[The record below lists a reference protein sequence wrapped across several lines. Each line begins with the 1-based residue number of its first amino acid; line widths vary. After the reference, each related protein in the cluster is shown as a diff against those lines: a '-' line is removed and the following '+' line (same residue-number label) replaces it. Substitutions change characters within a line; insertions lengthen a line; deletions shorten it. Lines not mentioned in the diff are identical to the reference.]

1 MGESSAPRVFIS
13 YAPDSTEHEESVRNL
28 WIFLRC
34 HGIDA
39 RIDLPGAEGRQ
50 DWPTWTRDRLRDADF
65 VIVVASDAYKRRAED
80 TAETG
85 DGDDV
90 RSAAHHIRDAFHRND
105 PSAPLKYVPVLLPG
119 HSAGEIPEFLAAAS
133 APYEVTDFT
142 VRGTEKLMR
151 TLMAPPPRSAPSMSE
166 PLASPAPPAASRPG
180 ARSPLSHELVLA
192 VAVQD
197 GRVSC
202 EATLAGAVLG
212 RHGAS
217 LLPVGSGTLARAMDA
232 PPRVAE
238 ERLIEAGRALC
249 AALLTE
255 DTTRHI
261 ARLLHDS
268 RFGTVVDVVIDVE
281 GADGAASALPYEL
294 LRLPDGRLLATVPGV
309 HVRRRIAT
317 TANRT
322 PTASPGPLKILVAV
336 APPTGNG
343 SPAREP
349 GTRGVPDATTGPW
362 AALDPGTD
370 RRATLDAV
378 ADLRAMGAAE
388 VRVLEDTDP
397 RAIAEALRT
406 DRYHVLHLSAP
417 STSPEEQLP
426 AEHLTAAPADAEA
439 GDVIRPLQDGLIG
452 PGDLPPLVVISG
464 CAAAVPPG
472 PGGDAPA
479 VTLIRRG
486 ADRVLAMQAP
496 VTARYATLLTTR
508 FYTALATGAALTP
521 AAALADARNHL
532 EQERMHLTRAD
543 PDNPPPPEYAIAT
556 LLSTGDDLPLIAPAT
571 PPVPLSRS

>member
-13 YAPDSTEHEESVRNL
+13 YAQDSTEHEESVRNL

-50 DWPTWTRDRLRDADF
+50 DWPTWTRDRLHDADF
-65 VIVVASDAYKRRAED
+65 VIVVASDAYKLRAED

-105 PSAPLKYVPVLLPG
+105 PSAPLKYLPILLPG
-119 HSAGEIPEFLAAAS
+119 HSSGEVPEFLAAAS

-151 TLMAPPPRSAPSMSE
+151 SLTAPPPRSVPSMSG

-192 VAVQD
+192 VTVEE
-197 GRVSC
+197 GRVTC

-212 RHGAS
+212 RHDAS
-217 LLPVGSGTLARAMDA
+217 LPVSPGTLAHAMNA
-232 PPRVAE
+232 PPHVAE

-268 RFGTVVDVVIDVE
+268 RFGTVVDVVID
-281 GADGAASALPYEL
+281 ADGAASALPYEL

-309 HVRRRIAT
+309 HVRRRVAA
-317 TANRT
+317 TANQT
-322 PTASPGPLKILVAV
+322 PAASPGPLKILVAV
-336 APPTGNG
+336 GPPTGNG
-343 SPAREP
+343 SPAGEP
-349 GTRGVPDATTGPW
+349 GTRGVPDTTVTPW
-362 AALDPGTD
+362 ATLDPGTD

-378 ADLRAMGAAE
+378 TNLRAMGAAE
-388 VRVLEDTDP
+388 VRILEDTNP
-397 RAIAEALRT
+397 RAIAEALRA

-417 STSPEEQLP
+417 GTSSEDPMP
-426 AEHLTAAPADAEA
+426 AEPLTATPAD
-439 GDVIRPLQDGLIG
+439 
-452 PGDLPPLVVISG
+452 DLPPLVVISG
-464 CAAAVPPG
+464 CAAAVPSTPD
-472 PGGDAPA
+472 GDAPA

-496 VTARYATLLTTR
+496 VTARYATVLTTR

-543 PDNPPPPEYAIAT
+543 PDDPPPPEYAIAT
-556 LLSTGDDLPLIAPAT
+556 LLSTGDDLPLIDLAM
-571 PPVPLSRS
+571 PPLPLSRS